1 MTIAADASV
10 PESKPVIS
18 VLMAVYNVP
27 KIYLDAAITSILEQS
42 WRDLEFIIVDDGS
55 DVATGDRLQMWADHD
70 ERIRLHNLSANV
82 GLTKAL
88 NEGLKLARGDYL
100 ARQDA
105 DDISESRRL
114 AAQFEFLALH
124 PEVDAVGTNVA
135 LIDVAG
141 NKIGDME
148 IDPDL
153 KGLSRR
159 NLLVHGSMLFRR
171 HVFDMLGGYDERMRL
186 SQDYEL
192 YLRMLRFYS
201 MKIGVLPEVHYRL
214 RQHSAS
220 LSRRRMFRQLYYSVM
235 AKSLTEPHKSWF
247 RHAFG
252 FCRDLTFDLIFT
264 HRLLLGPLVHRLF
277 DFGPQ
282 SNRTYSREMKS
293 KFKTVSACRM
303 CGNSH
308 LVEVIDLGEQYLTGV
323 FPRTAEST
331 HLTKGPLQVVKCHGN
346 EDACG
351 LVQLRHTYDAEEMY
365 GDNYGYRS
373 GLNGSMVAHLHGKIR
388 AITERVKLNPGDLV
402 IDIGS
407 NDGTSLAAY
416 PNHLTRVGIDP
427 VGMKFKKYY
436 PQGVTLIPAFFSEN
450 LIAEQFSSRKAKV
463 ITSFSMMYDLENP
476 QSFVREIASLL
487 DPEYGLWVF
496 EQSYLPLM
504 LERMGFDTICHEHI
518 EYYGLKQIK
527 WLLDRAGMRIV
538 DIDFNEVNGGSFSV
552 VAAHRTALYPE
563 VPATVDEVLRR
574 EEAQGLDGLE
584 AYAKFRASI
593 ESACDELR
601 RFLAT
606 AKAEGKRVC
615 GIGASTKGNVLLQH
629 CKLSA
634 NDIDV
639 IGEINP
645 DKFGAV
651 TPGTW
656 IPIEDEVKVLASRP
670 DYLLA
675 LPWHFRDNLLS
686 NPAYKGQRLVFPLP
700 KLEVVIA

>member
-1 MTIAADASV
+1 MSAVA
-10 PESKPVIS
+10 PGIS
-18 VLMAVYNVP
+18 VLMAVYNTP
-27 KIYLDAAITSILEQS
+27 CYYLDEAIRSVLSQS
-42 WRDLEFIIVDDGS
+42 YTDFEFIIVDDGS
-55 DVATGDRLQMWADHD
+55 DVATGDRLRMWVGHDH
-70 ERIRLHNLSANV
+70 RIRLHKLPANV

-88 NEGLKLARGDYL
+88 NAGLKLARGAYL

-105 DDISESRRL
+105 DDVSGPRRL
-114 AAQFEFLALH
+114 AAQLEFLALH
-124 PEVDAVGTNVA
+124 PEVDAVGTNAV
-135 LIDVAG
+135 LIDVGG

-171 HVFDMLGGYDERMRL
+171 HVFAVLGGYDERMRL

-192 YLRMLRFYS
+192 YLRMLRLHG
-201 MKIGVLPEVHYRL
+201 MRIGVLPEAHYRL
-214 RQHSAS
+214 RQHPAS
-220 LSRRRMFRQLYYSVM
+220 LSSRHMFRQLYYSVM
-235 AKSLTEPHKSWF
+235 SKSLTELHKSQF
-247 RHAFG
+247 RRELG
-252 FCRDLTFDLIFT
+252 FFRNLIVDLFFT
-264 HRLLLGPLVHRLF
+264 HQLFLGPVVRNLIGDGSRAHRT
-277 DFGPQ
+277 D
-282 SNRTYSREMKS
+282 SSEMKTG
-293 KFKTVSACRM
+293 FKAASACRM
-303 CGNSH
+303 CGNRH
-308 LVEVIDLGEQYLTGV
+308 LVEIVDLGEQYLTGV
-323 FPRTAEST
+323 FPRTAEAT
-331 HLTKGPLQVVKCHGN
+331 HLTKGPLQVVKCHGGRN
-346 EDACG
+346 DACG
-351 LVQLRHTYDAEEMY
+351 LVQLRHTYDAKEMY

-388 AITERVKLNPGDLV
+388 AITARVELNPGDLV

-416 PNHLTRVGIDP
+416 PDHLTRVGIDP
-427 VGMKFKKYY
+427 VGMKFRKYY
-436 PQGVTLIPAFFSEN
+436 PPGVTLIPALFSAG
-450 LIAEQFSSRKAKV
+450 LMAEQFPARKAKV
-463 ITSFSMMYDLENP
+463 VTSFSMMYDLEDP

-518 EYYGLKQIK
+518 EYYGLRQIE

-538 DIDFNEVNGGSFSV
+538 DVEFSDVNGGSFSV

-563 VPATVDEVLRR
+563 APPVVDEVLRR

-584 AYAKFRASI
+584 AYTRFRASI
-593 ESACDELR
+593 ESACDELKG
-601 RFLAT
+601 FLAR

-629 CKLSA
+629 CKLTA
-634 NDIDV
+634 NDIEV

-656 IPIEDEVKVLASRP
+656 IPIEDEKKVLASRP
-670 DYLLA
+670 DYLLV
-675 LPWHFRDNLLS
+675 LPWHFRDNFLS

-700 KLEVVIA
+700 KLEVVVP